1 MASVA
6 SNYLPPHTAT
16 PTKKRPFSEY
26 GSGSTGKRINLAP
39 KYSAS
44 MSKSHAVTPKP
55 AIELTGLEGIL
66 QLDQPFVEA
75 TKATEDDEARHSVR
89 ESTKSSH
96 RDSVIEKRHLVGD
109 CPIVAKSRA
118 NDGK

>member
-6 SNYLPPHTAT
+6 SNYLAPHTTT

-26 GSGSTGKRINLAP
+26 GSGSSSKRINLAP
-39 KYSAS
+39 KYSSS
-44 MSKSHAVTPKP
+44 MSKSVAVTPKP
-55 AIELTGLEGIL
+55 AMELTGLEGIL

-75 TKATEDDEARHSVR
+75 TKATEDDEARRSVW

-96 RDSVIEKRHLVGD
+96 EDLAIEKRHLVGD
-109 CPIVAKSRA
+109 CSIIAKTSVD
-118 NDGK
+118 DGK